1 MTVFIVVR
9 GEARVYKSLEE
20 AIAALRKGEG
30 SLLLIVEGEPVT
42 LRLEEPASIKAEAP
56 AGRAVRKAPLA
67 PEPEAL
73 RKGEKPGRVALVFDQ
88 MFRGFAEI
96 LARELDPGVFE
107 FHEILGRGLEKPIR
121 AGRIF
126 KWPARDDYDVL
137 KVVEELAGRAH
148 IVVFYTGDKRLARQ
162 AEALGLE
169 NLVVEY
175 MPPNEFPGK
184 ESLAKKMVEA
194 AVRASQSIP

>member
-1 MTVFIVVR
+1 MTVFIVVK
-9 GEARVYKSLEE
+9 GEARVYNSLEE
-20 AIAALRKGEG
+20 AIEAMRKGEG
-30 SLLLIVEGEPVT
+30 SLLLIVEGEPVF
-42 LRLEEPASIKAEAP
+42 LRLADESSVKAEAP
-56 AGRAVRKAPLA
+56 VERAVRQAQLASKAVT
-67 PEPEAL
+67 
-73 RKGEKPGRVALVFDQ
+73 PGKREGPDKVALVFDQ

-96 LARELDPGVFE
+96 LARELNPGVFE
-107 FHEILGRGLEKPIR
+107 LHEILGRGLEKPIR

-137 KVVEELAGRAH
+137 KVVEELAGKAGV
-148 IVVFYTGDKRLARQ
+148 VVFYTGDKRLARQ

-194 AVRASQSIP
+194 ALKASQSIS

>member
-1 MTVFIVVR
+1 MPVFIVVK
-9 GEARVYKSLEE
+9 GEARVYKSLED
-20 AIAALRKGEG
+20 AVNALRRGEG
-30 SLLLIVEGEPVT
+30 SLLLIAEGEPVT
-42 LRLEEPASIKAEAP
+42 LRLAEATGTRVEASSEGAVLPASSLEAP
-56 AGRAVRKAPLA
+56 TSRRETV
-67 PEPEAL
+67 
-73 RKGEKPGRVALVFDQ
+73 PGRVALVFDQ

-96 LARELDPGVFE
+96 LARELDPRIFVL
-107 FHEILGRGLEKPIR
+107 HEILGRGLDKPIR
-121 AGRIF
+121 AGRIY

-137 KVVEELAGRAH
+137 KVVEELAGKAR

-194 AVRASQSIP
+194 AMKASQSTP